1 MSIVPYTG
9 SRDRSYGR
17 SLVSS
22 SRNDFPGARD
32 FLSSSFGDRSYK
44 RPTSFRQ
51 DFLGGDDFDDIF
63 DSAFSSSRNL
73 FSHMN
78 TMMNSMMRDPFRED
92 PYFRG
97 SAFPALMMGPSAA
110 AVVPADNRRRQDPFG
125 LSHFGGMMSSMENMM
140 KEGSCHT
147 YSSSSVM
154 TMTTGPDG
162 RPQAPIM
169 MQKSDAKSYN
179 WRESSSRSSQFGVY
193 QASSSSRG
201 VPGGVRETRRT
212 EADSRTGMKKMAIG
226 HHIED
231 RSHVIEKEMA
241 GDGAVEEK
249 EEFVNLDETEAES
262 FNNEFR
268 RKTQQVLGAIEQHPR
283 PHRATTSPSRQR
295 YLPALPSSSY
305 RRRTRPM
312 LALTSGSSRAN
323 ERARH
328 RERGVGRTRNPNE
341 RL

>member
-1 MSIVPYTG
+1 
-9 SRDRSYGR
+9 
-17 SLVSS
+17 
-22 SRNDFPGARD
+22 
-32 FLSSSFGDRSYK
+32 
-44 RPTSFRQ
+44 
-51 DFLGGDDFDDIF
+51 
-63 DSAFSSSRNL
+63 
-73 FSHMN
+73 
-78 TMMNSMMRDPFRED
+78 
-92 PYFRG
+92 
-97 SAFPALMMGPSAA
+97 MMGPSAA

-125 LSHFGGMMSSMENMM
+125 LSHFGGMMSSM
-140 KEGSCHT
+140 
-147 YSSSSVM
+147 
-154 TMTTGPDG
+154 
-162 RPQAPIM
+162 
-169 MQKSDAKSYN
+169 
-179 WRESSSRSSQFGVY
+179 VY

>member
-22 SRNDFPGARD
+22 SRNDFPGTRD

-110 AVVPADNRRRQDPFG
+110 VVPADNRRRQDPFG

-162 RPQAPIM
+162 RPQ
-169 MQKSDAKSYN
+169 
-179 WRESSSRSSQFGVY
+179 VY

-295 YLPALPSSSY
+295 YLPALPSSS
-305 RRRTRPM
+305 
-312 LALTSGSSRAN
+312 RAN